1 MKKKNVIITTVVFF
15 VTIIL
20 IVLAN
25 YFDMDNLQLWKG
37 GLIIASLAL
46 SVINA
51 IKDGNVL
58 IKKSDIVHIISGFI
72 LGASFILFIG
82 MYLNLI

>member
-20 IVLAN
+20 IILVD
-25 YFDMDNLQLWKG
+25 YFKMDNLQLWKG
-37 GLIIASLAL
+37 GLIIASLGL
-46 SVINA
+46 SFTNA
-51 IKDGNVL
+51 IKDGNVMV
-58 IKKSDIVHIISGFI
+58 KKSDILHIISGFM